1 MVNGSVCASQSR
13 VAVVEEVLIVAR
25 VWMGLIGSEEKEEAM
40 REAETRDMSAKNSS
54 SFLQPPSPVGVA
66 GIGVSTVGGQT
77 QSSQQVEQSS
87 SGVVR
92 LHSVVTRPSYVSTTS
107 ISNIFRS
114 LSTIHRSTSALP
126 ASLLDLDVAS
136 TAGLQVIRPETHP
149 EAFVPVPPD
158 GGWGWLVVFAA
169 FVTNLIIDGIC
180 VSFGIMVTDLVEH
193 FNTAV
198 ATVMLMGSL
207 MLGVYQ
213 IAEVSRANGVS
224 KESQGGA
231 GSAAAAA
238 AALTRPVA
246 AGLVNRY
253 GCRAVGMGGSV
264 LATVSMFVSAFMP
277 TIELMLV
284 SYGFFAG
291 AAFGFL
297 HLPSI
302 ICVSFYFD
310 SRRALAIGMT
320 SCGTPIGAMIF
331 APLTEVLLQVC
342 LHPLHHQPCYLTLL
356 RSSQYTSTPPRWG
369 GRGRGCVR
377 STVVVAVAL
386 CLLVHSCGSFVAS
399 SGMPF
404 STPIPVDRLMNKWII
419 GLDMQ
424 SLGELVPLGTVKCA
438 VRNICVRSRE
448 MYECSVKWRAT
459 IRRWGCEDVLSG
471 VKQWLEVIPLE
482 EHNREG
488 SCNMRAFSVLDL
500 YEQRYGWSNT
510 LILFAGM
517 LLNCMV
523 LTALYRPLTP
533 ALLLTPMKA
542 SEAEGIKSLLQL
554 AASEN
559 AAVVSAGAM
568 AGGDKTSLDGAT
580 PPIVSQRDLRDQPV
594 LEEDEEEEEEA
605 QGKVALQKSKSDQS
619 QPNVAEVVKDKTPQS
634 QLEAI
639 SEGPEGEMGLVK
651 YSGHVEQHCGCVNPP
666 YPQTEGK
673 EKGDMRMEGEV
684 KPRHHRHHR
693 RQKHRKT
700 LRQQLQQQ
708 YAQWVQGIRRLRDSR
723 GRSDEKKEVAGSD
736 ANAGADLDG
745 TGGEGAASSQSSCV
759 STCGSSCEEDASHW
773 DSASTSD
780 VDDTAA
786 KTMSGDDEMYPLK
799 KRLCKQTICGSRR
812 MPASQGEES
821 GVSQREAST
830 VEWVVSAPSLNRLGR
845 YSTSERGWSRRWEK
859 EQQQQQRQRQR
870 RSVRHQNEPSERRP
884 SRMCTRPIPRQSV
897 VQLANASVSRRR
909 SESVSMGAL
918 TRSYLSS
925 LGSAMF
931 ASTTGGF
938 GSAGGGAGSRGG
950 AAEELADTAP
960 VIVELPHESICVEDY
975 ARPLYRKDIFF
986 PGSVKRQIESSAA
999 SIAAAVT
1006 SMMETSG
1013 DQIGCSQASMEMAD
1027 GVRRRKVTVG
1037 TSQFGSGILFGD
1049 NVPLPPINEASVPVE
1064 GAPLDANWTGSCLM
1078 SLTRIPLPDVFEVEK
1093 ESVGVGGGVV
1103 AEDET
1108 RVWDRLKSETGLNLA
1123 DAPADGIYRVPRSH
1137 SMCGWWLCWETRR
1150 KQSSELATEEG
1161 EEMERFKRALVEDGG
1176 SSAQPTRFPQRARLV
1191 LVRRCVFL
1199 PKSMCD
1205 VLVTM
1210 MNLSLLKTKSFLIFC
1225 LASLIAVMGECGGGG
1240 GDCDGGVDNSV
1251 SPSCRI
1257 YVPLF
1262 FVCDLADSFGIP
1274 KSQSAYLLTVYGLRL
1289 QLTGA
1294 VFSTDCMSEISG
1306 LSPRDLK
1313 WTHAWR
1319 VAVAR
1324 FTCCC

>member
-1 MVNGSVCASQSR
+1 
-13 VAVVEEVLIVAR
+13 
-25 VWMGLIGSEEKEEAM
+25 MGHAIRACIYAALSWRKKIGSEEKEEAM
-40 REAETRDMSAKNSS
+40 REAETRDVSAKNSS

-193 FNTAV
+193 FDTAV

-213 IAEVSRANGVS
+213 IVG
-224 KESQGGA
+224 
-231 GSAAAAA
+231 
-238 AALTRPVA
+238 PVA

-331 APLTEVLLQVC
+331 APLTEVLLQ
-342 LHPLHHQPCYLTLL
+342 
-356 RSSQYTSTPPRWG
+356 
-369 GRGRGCVR
+369 
-377 STVVVAVAL
+377 
-386 CLLVHSCGSFVAS
+386 
-399 SGMPF
+399 
-404 STPIPVDRLMNKWII
+404 K
-419 GLDMQ
+419 
-424 SLGELVPLGTVKCA
+424 
-438 VRNICVRSRE
+438 
-448 MYECSVKWRAT
+448 
-459 IRRWGCEDVLSG
+459 
-471 VKQWLEVIPLE
+471 
-482 EHNREG
+482 
-488 SCNMRAFSVLDL
+488 
-500 YEQRYGWSNT
+500 YGWSNT

-559 AAVVSAGAM
+559 AAAVSAGAM

-619 QPNVAEVVKDKTPQS
+619 QPNVAEVAKDKTPQS

-639 SEGPEGEMGLVK
+639 SEGPEGEM
-651 YSGHVEQHCGCVNPP
+651 E
-666 YPQTEGK
+666 TEGK

-723 GRSDEKKEVAGSD
+723 GRSDEKKEVVGSD

-759 STCGSSCEEDASHW
+759 STCSSSCEEDASHW

-780 VDDTAA
+780 VDDTAT
-786 KTMSGDDEMYPLK
+786 KTMGGDDEMYPLK
-799 KRLCKQTICGSRR
+799 KRLCKQTICGSLR

-845 YSTSERGWSRRWEK
+845 YSTSERGRSRRWEK
-859 EQQQQQRQRQR
+859 EQQQQQQQQQRQRQK

-897 VQLANASVSRRR
+897 VQLANASVPRRR

-950 AAEELADTAP
+950 AAEELVDTAP

-1064 GAPLDANWTGSCLM
+1064 GAPSDANWTGSCLM

-1093 ESVGVGGGVV
+1093 ESAGEGGGVV
-1103 AEDET
+1103 VEDET

-1161 EEMERFKRALVEDGG
+1161 EEMERFKRALVEDGD

-1240 GDCDGGVDNSV
+1240 GDCDG
-1251 SPSCRI
+1251 I

-1274 KSQSAYLLTVYGLRL
+1274 KSQSAYLLTVYGGASVVSRL
-1289 QLTGA
+1289 LSSWAAGRPKVSSTLLSAVTLVLAGVTVCVMPYWGSLIGQIILMVIYGLTVSPFFSLTSIIICDILDLEALTNAYGIVTMVRGIA
-1294 VFSTDCMSEISG
+1294 STVGSPVAGMIVAATSVF
-1306 LSPRDLK
+1306 
-1313 WTHAWR
+1313 W
-1319 VAVAR
+1319 VALLIAGGSVIVGGVLCVAILFHER
-1324 FTCCC
+1324 AKLNKQVDGGVDTEQGKM